1 MVSFESTFIVFR
13 FQFITDVV
21 VGAVNQ
27 FIGLDAGQSELV
39 SLDYFRLTA
48 IADRMGEILN
58 TKHE

>member
-13 FQFITDVV
+13 YQFITDVV

-27 FIGLDAGQSELV
+27 FIGFDAGQPELV
-39 SLDYFRLTA
+39 CLDYFRLTA
-48 IADRMGEILN
+48 IADCMGEILN